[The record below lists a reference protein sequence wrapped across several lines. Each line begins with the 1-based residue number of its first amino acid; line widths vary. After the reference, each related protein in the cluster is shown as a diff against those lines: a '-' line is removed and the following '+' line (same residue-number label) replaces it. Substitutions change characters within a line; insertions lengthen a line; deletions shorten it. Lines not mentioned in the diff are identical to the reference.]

1 MATTK
6 IGFMGKHKLPPGV
19 SAEAI
24 ARIAKVSVQ
33 LAYKKL
39 SRGKTA
45 SEIIVEAARW
55 HEMQEASKIE
65 IPIIP
70 YDGTNGTD
78 SHTINGHGN
87 LSYAAAQAAKE
98 RALAELRQIEVLQ
111 KKGELTPTSYFK
123 HWASNFLIQG
133 REILQWGPKE
143 MRDELAAESDPFQCE
158 AIVSRW
164 LERVMER
171 FYQLETLWN
180 PPLDKDGGCAPI
192 SPGS

>member
-1 MATTK
+1 MTTK
-6 IGFMGKHKLPPGV
+6 IGFMSKHKLPPGV
-19 SAEAI
+19 SAEVI
-24 ARIAKVSVQ
+24 AKIAKVSVQ
-33 LAYKKL
+33 LVYKKL

-70 YDGTNGTD
+70 FDGMNGTD
-78 SHTINGHGN
+78 SHALNGYGN

-98 RALAELRQIEVLQ
+98 RALAELRQLEVME
-111 KKGELTPTSYFK
+111 KRGEVIPLEYVK

-133 REILQWGPKE
+133 KQILEWGPAE
-143 MRDELAAESDPFQCE
+143 MRDQLAAESDPLQCE
-158 AIVSRW
+158 AIVRRRD
-164 LERVMER
+164 ERVMER

-180 PPLDKDGGCAPI
+180 PPWPRDGESTPSAG
-192 SPGS
+192 